1 MDTISIIL
9 IIAAALIGAVVTY
22 FVVKGKQP
30 NMTELQK
37 NSSKVEEAENQVLQL
52 ISQKEETE
60 KMLSEANEKTEKLA
74 AQKQHAEKLLSEAKE
89 KIDSLDSQLKAAM
102 SDGKIDPAVMTK
114 FADTEKLKKK
124 IKELEGE
131 LEEAE
136 DDLADTEKKLKSK
149 TAELSEV
156 NQKYESL
163 ETAYQKTVREV
174 EEIRSELNQKKEE
187 LTLKMGSLEFVQS
200 ILSAP
205 EVNNSATNALYD
217 KINDVSN
224 FYEDEILGLFDQLFD
239 NKETTIARKESL
251 KKWEAT
257 QKKNWIAGKTA
268 IAFVGEF
275 SAGKTSIVNR
285 ILSQDNP
292 NIHLLPVS
300 TKATTAIPTYI
311 SGGIKT
317 DYHFFTHD
325 NKLKSIKENDFNRV
339 TKEVLDQVNGVS
351 NLIQYFVMTYKN
363 DNLNNLSILDTPGF
377 NSNDKEDSERT
388 LEVINECDALFW
400 VFDVNAGT
408 VNKTSIDLIKQ
419 NLKKPLYVVINK
431 VDTKSRSEVD
441 KVEKLI
447 KDTFAREGVNVFGY
461 IRFSAKEPLECI
473 MKPIHQVTRDD
484 STSNFISFARDEV
497 KDVIKRA
504 QTHTTEKKK
513 EFDAQQRAANNCT
526 DRFNNAISALYN
538 NCEAAAGIP
547 HYNERIF
554 SKDDYRMSL
563 EEYNRLVGLLNTIV
577 SDRTNDIIN
586 LYNEQQDHQ
595 TQLQFAYGEWQESQF
610 MTKQIQDLST
620 RWEKLINALN
630 QHSNQ

>member
-1 MDTISIIL
+1 MDTLSIIL
-9 IIAAALIGAVVTY
+9 IIAAALIGAAVT
-22 FVVKGKQP
+22 FFIAKRKFSNAEDLSQQ
-30 NMTELQK
+30 NNLIESQQAQLAEAQKSANELAEQK
-37 NSSKVEEAENQVLQL
+37 AKAENLLV
-52 ISQKEETE
+52 KA
-60 KMLSEANEKTEKLA
+60 KNELA
-74 AQKQHAEKLLSEAKE
+74 ELDKQF
-89 KIDSLDSQLKAAM
+89 KAAM
-102 SDGKIDPAVMTK
+102 SSGKIDPKVAQQ
-114 FADTEKLKKK
+114 FADTDKLEKK
-124 IKELEGE
+124 IKDLEGQ
-131 LEEAE
+131 LEDAE
-136 DDLADTEKKLKSK
+136 DDLDDAEKKLKNK
-149 TAELSEV
+149 TAELSDV
-156 NQKYESL
+156 NQKYEKL
-163 ETAYQKTVREV
+163 ETEYQKTVKEV
-174 EEIRSELNQKKEE
+174 GEIRAELNQKKEE

-205 EVNNSATNALYD
+205 EVKNSATNALYD

-224 FYEDEILGLFDQLFD
+224 FYEDEILGLFDQIFD
-239 NKETTIARKESL
+239 NRETTIERKESL

-285 ILSQDNP
+285 ILSQDKP

-408 VNKTSIDLIKQ
+408 VNKTSIDLIKK

-431 VDTKSRSEVD
+431 VDTKSKSEVD

-447 KDTFAREGVNVFGY
+447 KDTFARESVNVNGY

-473 MKPIHQVTRDD
+473 MKPIQQVTRDD

-504 QTHTTEKKK
+504 QARTAEKKK
-513 EFDAQQRAANNCT
+513 EFDNQQRAANNCT
-526 DRFNNAISALYN
+526 DRFNNAINALYN

-554 SKDDYRMSL
+554 SKDDYRMSQ
-563 EEYNRLVGLLNTIV
+563 EEYSRLVNILNTIV

-610 MTKQIQDLST
+610 MTKQIQDLLT